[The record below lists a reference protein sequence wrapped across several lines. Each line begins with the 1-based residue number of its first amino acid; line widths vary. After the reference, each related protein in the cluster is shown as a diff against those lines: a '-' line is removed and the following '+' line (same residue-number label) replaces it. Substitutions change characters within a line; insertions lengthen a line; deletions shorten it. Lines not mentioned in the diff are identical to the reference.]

1 MVITGTNSEIC
12 FEWNGNADTF
22 KSSNQKQFNDN
33 ITVER
38 NLALF
43 TVLKRKEYLR
53 NGMDYSFFRSN
64 AIKLEYKNFAIVYL
78 RIALDRV
85 DAKDHITLLPNLLDI
100 LLKYI
105 NDRKIFDHLISDCM
119 PYVII
124 WKEIQDF
131 SLQIISPVEASVIP
145 ILSKYASLIIVLT
158 ARAWISIADVKQQEW
173 PSLEPLKNKVI
184 RSEILRFFSD
194 VLYFPNSSI
203 EKRNMAIMLNNFSGH
218 PCISKN
224 GFLRIAKDVMGDLK
238 ISITALKL
246 SVIKLLSS
254 VIFTEAEILPLLI
267 GAIALGPS
275 EVEIAGDVAIKKI
288 DLEKVLRNKDT
299 VKSLFNLYLGL
310 SLQKLDESDR
320 VLPATVPVKLKL
332 MPLLMRSPV
341 AIQTFPCNI
350 KVAFDGLFDKEDS
363 VENNP
368 LKLQQASIDF
378 LLLIT
383 KNFPA
388 SSVVAI
394 AYQCFGI
401 IGSKVPQLVVNDM
414 ALLQKTFDAIP
425 LAPEELSFAIADCLV
440 SWLPA
445 FHTVNDLALS
455 GVLEALISS
464 YIVHESPK
472 CRLVALKFVETL
484 VKTPSLEFRWM
495 LCRTCGDP

>member
-1 MVITGTNSEIC
+1 
-12 FEWNGNADTF
+12 
-22 KSSNQKQFNDN
+22 
-33 ITVER
+33 
-38 NLALF
+38 
-43 TVLKRKEYLR
+43 
-53 NGMDYSFFRSN
+53 
-64 AIKLEYKNFAIVYL
+64 
-78 RIALDRV
+78 
-85 DAKDHITLLPNLLDI
+85 
-100 LLKYI
+100 
-105 NDRKIFDHLISDCM
+105 
-119 PYVII
+119 
-124 WKEIQDF
+124 
-131 SLQIISPVEASVIP
+131 
-145 ILSKYASLIIVLT
+145 
-158 ARAWISIADVKQQEW
+158 KQQEW

-383 KNFPA
+383 KNFPVNALPTFGPIIFSSIRKLIDQKKA